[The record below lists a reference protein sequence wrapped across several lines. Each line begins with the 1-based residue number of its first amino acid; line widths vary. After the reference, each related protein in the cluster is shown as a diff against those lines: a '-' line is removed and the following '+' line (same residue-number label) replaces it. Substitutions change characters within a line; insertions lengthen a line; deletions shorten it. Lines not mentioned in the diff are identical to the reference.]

1 MSSAAPQSPRQ
12 NPRAQA
18 SAGGDAQLYARLL
31 GYARPYWRIAVVSVL
46 AMLVSAALE
55 PALPALMQPLIDES
69 LIAKDPASLWRVPLL
84 IALVFVV
91 KGLADYLANVAAQ
104 TVAHKTMAD
113 LRQRIFEHELA
124 LPLPRHAQEEGGRML
139 SRITYEVAQVS
150 EAVSTAWIILIRDSL
165 VLVGLMAFLLY
176 TAWELTLLVLGL
188 APLLAFAIRKINQRL
203 RRSSERVQTFMGRL
217 TGRVE
222 GALQGLQ
229 EIKLFG
235 ADRAQA
241 QAFGEVN
248 ADLRREQIRVSRVQ
262 SLNVPLV
269 QVLAAL
275 SVALVIFVAS
285 QLSQQ
290 NLLTP
295 GEFVA
300 FITAMSMVFEP
311 VRRLTNVNATL
322 QKGLAAAHGLFELL
336 DERAEGGVR
345 AERATASDDVGGG
358 GPSSVRQ
365 VVGPTP
371 AHALRD
377 DALSANPPLPGRRA
391 GDAQEGDGGCPEPG
405 VHLGGSAD
413 LGFGGD
419 TPQMHISHTA
429 PPAITFHRVSYT
441 YPLANKPALSDFSL
455 EVATG
460 ETVALV
466 GPSGSGKSTLLYLLA
481 GFDAPSHGDICLFG
495 RLIQTLSLDALRAQ
509 LAVVGQRVVLFDQTV
524 RQNIALGQPHAM
536 LPLEAWSPEQR
547 GAMEAAVEAA
557 HAQDFIRQLP
567 QGLDTPLGALG
578 GRLSGGQRQRIA
590 IARAFLKNAP
600 ILLLDEATSALDQE
614 SEQAVLRGLEQ
625 LMQGRTVMLISH
637 APERLL
643 RVDRMLE
650 MGPLE

>member
-1 MSSAAPQSPRQ
+1 MSSTAQQSPRQ

-46 AMLVSAALE
+46 AMMVSAALE
-55 PALPALMQPLIDES
+55 PALPALMQPLVDES

-124 LPLPRHAQEEGGRML
+124 LPLPRHAREEGGRML

-165 VLVGLMAFLLY
+165 VLVGLMGFLFY

-188 APLLAFAIRKINQRL
+188 APVLALAIRLINQRL

-235 ADRAQA
+235 AHRAQA
-241 QAFGEVN
+241 QGFSEVN
-248 ADLRREQIRVSRVQ
+248 EALRREQIRVSRVQ

-269 QVLAAL
+269 QALAAL
-275 SVALVIFVAS
+275 SVALVILLAS

-322 QKGLAAAHGLFELL
+322 QKGLAAAEGLFELL
-336 DERAEGGVR
+336 DERAEGECPGASDAYIVPR
-345 AERATASDDVGGG
+345 AE
-358 GPSSVRQ
+358 GPSSPYLKSPT
-365 VVGPTP
+365 GPSARGTQAGDSQGP
-371 AHALRD
+371 APLPELRD
-377 DALSANPPLPGRRA
+377 GALSANPPLPGRQA

-405 VHLGGSAD
+405 VHLGGRAD
-413 LGFGGD
+413 LGFGGE

-429 PPAITFHRVSYT
+429 PLAITFDRVSYT
-441 YPLANKPALSDFSL
+441 YPLANKSALSDFSL
-455 EVATG
+455 QVATG

-481 GFDAPSHGDICLFG
+481 GFDAPSQGEICLFN
-495 RLIQTLSLDALRAQ
+495 RPIQTLSLDALRAQ

-536 LPLEAWSPEQR
+536 LPVEAWSPEQR
-547 GAMEAAVEAA
+547 IALDAAVEAA

-567 QGLDTPLGALG
+567 QGLDTPMGALG
-578 GRLSGGQRQRIA
+578 GRLSGGQR
-590 IARAFLKNAP
+590 
-600 ILLLDEATSALDQE
+600 
-614 SEQAVLRGLEQ
+614 
-625 LMQGRTVMLISH
+625 
-637 APERLL
+637 
-643 RVDRMLE
+643 
-650 MGPLE
+650 

>member
-1 MSSAAPQSPRQ
+1 VSSAAPQSPRQ

-165 VLVGLMAFLLY
+165 VLVGLMAFLFY

-188 APLLAFAIRKINQRL
+188 APVLAFAIRKINQRL

-275 SVALVIFVAS
+275 SVALVIWVAS

-322 QKGLAAAHGLFELL
+322 QKGLAAAQGLFELL

-345 AERATASDDVGGG
+345 AERAIASDGVGGG

-377 DALSANPPLPGRRA
+377 GALRA
-391 GDAQEGDGGCPEPG
+391 
-405 VHLGGSAD
+405 
-413 LGFGGD
+413 
-419 TPQMHISHTA
+419 
-429 PPAITFHRVSYT
+429 PAITFDRVSYT

-455 EVATG
+455 QVATG

-481 GFDAPSHGDICLFG
+481 GFDAPSQGEICLFG
-495 RLIQTLSLDALRAQ
+495 RPIQNLSLDALRAQ

-536 LPLEAWSPEQR
+536 LPVEAWSPEQC
-547 GAMEAAVEAA
+547 GALEAAVEAA

-600 ILLLDEATSALDQE
+600 ILLLDEATSALDQD
-614 SEQAVLRGLEQ
+614 SEQAVLRGLER
-625 LMQGRTVMLISH
+625 LMQGRTVLLISH

-650 MGPLE
+650 MGSS

>member
-1 MSSAAPQSPRQ
+1 MSSPPSSSP
-12 NPRAQA
+12 PK
-18 SAGGDAQLYARLL
+18 SDAQLYARLL

-46 AMLVSAALE
+46 AMMVSAALE

-69 LIAKDPASLWRVPLL
+69 LIAKDAASLWRVPLL

-150 EAVSTAWIILIRDSL
+150 EAVSTAWIILVRDSL
-165 VLVGLMAFLLY
+165 VLVGLMAFLFY

-188 APLLAFAIRKINQRL
+188 APVLAFAIRKINQRL

-248 ADLRREQIRVSRVQ
+248 EDLRREQIRVSRVQ

-322 QKGLAAAHGLFELL
+322 QKGLAAAQGLFELL
-336 DERAEGGVR
+336 DERAEGVRPGASDTHIVPR
-345 AERATASDDVGGG
+345 AE
-358 GPSSVRQ
+358 GPSSPYLKSPMGPSARGTQ
-365 VVGPTP
+365 VGDSQGP
-371 AHALRD
+371 A
-377 DALSANPPLPGRRA
+377 PLPGRPA
-391 GDAQEGDGGCPEPG
+391 GDAQEGDGGRLEPG

-413 LGFGGD
+413 LGFGGN

-429 PPAITFHRVSYT
+429 PPAITFDRVSYT
-441 YPLANKPALSDFSL
+441 YALASAPALSDFSL
-455 EVATG
+455 QVATG

-481 GFDAPSHGDICLFG
+481 GFDAPSQGEICLFNTP
-495 RLIQTLSLDALRAQ
+495 IQSLSLDALRAQ

-536 LPLEAWSPEQR
+536 LPVEAWSPEQR
-547 GAMEAAVEAA
+547 DALDAAVEAA

-643 RVDRMLE
+643 RVDRTVE
-650 MGPLE
+650 MGD

>member
-1 MSSAAPQSPRQ
+1 VSSSAPQSPPRG
-12 NPRAQA
+12 PRARA
-18 SAGGDAQLYARLL
+18 SAGGDAQLYGRLL
-31 GYARPYWRIAVVSVL
+31 GYSRPYWRIAVVSVL
-46 AMLVSAALE
+46 AMMVSAALE
-55 PALPALMQPLIDES
+55 PALLSLMQPLVDES

-124 LPLPRHAQEEGGRML
+124 LPLPRHAREEGGRML

-165 VLVGLMAFLLY
+165 VLVGLMGFLFY

-188 APLLAFAIRKINQRL
+188 APVLALAIRLINQRL

-322 QKGLAAAHGLFELL
+322 QKGLAAAQGLFELL

-358 GPSSVRQ
+358 GPSSVR
-365 VVGPTP
+365 
-371 AHALRD
+371 
-377 DALSANPPLPGRRA
+377 
-391 GDAQEGDGGCPEPG
+391 
-405 VHLGGSAD
+405 
-413 LGFGGD
+413 
-419 TPQMHISHTA
+419 
-429 PPAITFHRVSYT
+429 
-441 YPLANKPALSDFSL
+441 
-455 EVATG
+455 
-460 ETVALV
+460 
-466 GPSGSGKSTLLYLLA
+466 
-481 GFDAPSHGDICLFG
+481 
-495 RLIQTLSLDALRAQ
+495 
-509 LAVVGQRVVLFDQTV
+509 
-524 RQNIALGQPHAM
+524 
-536 LPLEAWSPEQR
+536 
-547 GAMEAAVEAA
+547 
-557 HAQDFIRQLP
+557 
-567 QGLDTPLGALG
+567 
-578 GRLSGGQRQRIA
+578 
-590 IARAFLKNAP
+590 
-600 ILLLDEATSALDQE
+600 
-614 SEQAVLRGLEQ
+614 
-625 LMQGRTVMLISH
+625 
-637 APERLL
+637 
-643 RVDRMLE
+643 
-650 MGPLE
+650 

>member
-1 MSSAAPQSPRQ
+1 MSRPSTT
-12 NPRAQA
+12 A
-18 SAGGDAQLYARLL
+18 SDARLYRRLL
-31 GYARPYWRIAVVSVL
+31 GYAKPYWRIALVSVL

-69 LIAKDPASLWRVPLL
+69 LIAKDPASLWQVPLL

-124 LPLPRHAQEEGGRML
+124 LPLPRHQQEEGGRML
-139 SRITYEVAQVS
+139 SRITYDVTMVS

-165 VLVGLMAFLLY
+165 VLVGLLAFLFY
-176 TAWELTLLVLGL
+176 TAWPLTLLVLGL
-188 APLLAFAIRKINQRL
+188 APVLAFAIRKINQRL
-203 RRSSERVQTFMGRL
+203 RKSSERVQTFMGRL

-235 ADRAQA
+235 AHRAQA
-241 QAFGEVN
+241 QGFADVN

-275 SVALVIFVAS
+275 SVALVIWVAS
-285 QLSQQ
+285 SLSQQ
-290 NLLTP
+290 NLLSP

-322 QKGLAAAHGLFELL
+322 QKGLAAAEGLFGLL
-336 DERAEGGVR
+336 DERAEGLRAMPGLASPGV
-345 AERATASDDVGGG
+345 ED
-358 GPSSVRQ
+358 PSSPYPSSTA
-365 VVGPTP
+365 GSSTP
-371 AHALRD
+371 GEARALLER
-377 DALSANPPLPGRRA
+377 
-391 GDAQEGDGGCPEPG
+391 
-405 VHLGGSAD
+405 
-413 LGFGGD
+413 
-419 TPQMHISHTA
+419 T
-429 PPAITFHRVSYT
+429 PAITFDAVSYT
-441 YPLANKPALSDFSL
+441 YPLANAPALSEFSL
-455 EVATG
+455 QVASG
-460 ETVALV
+460 ETVALI

-481 GFDAPSHGDICLFG
+481 GFDTPASGEI
-495 RLIQTLSLDALRAQ
+495 RIQGTSIQSLSLNALRAR

-524 RQNIALGQPHAM
+524 RQNIALGLPHAM
-536 LPLEAWSPEQR
+536 QPEQEWTAEQR
-547 GAMEAAVEAA
+547 DALDAAVQAA

-567 QGLDTPLGALG
+567 QGLDTPLGAMG

-614 SEQAVLRGLEQ
+614 SEQAVLKGLET
-625 LMQGRTVMLISH
+625 LMQGRTVLLISH

-643 RVDRMLE
+643 RVDRTVVMGATVSQWLAAQTPREGRSKEDIDRMLQRE
-650 MGPLE
+650 RDW

>member
-1 MSSAAPQSPRQ
+1 MSRPSTT
-12 NPRAQA
+12 A
-18 SAGGDAQLYARLL
+18 SDARLYRRLL
-31 GYARPYWRIAVVSVL
+31 GYAKPYWRIALVSVL

-69 LIAKDPASLWRVPLL
+69 LIAKDPASLWQVPLL

-124 LPLPRHAQEEGGRML
+124 LPLPRHQQEEGGRML
-139 SRITYEVAQVS
+139 SRITYDVTMVS

-165 VLVGLMAFLLY
+165 VLVGLLAFLFY
-176 TAWELTLLVLGL
+176 TAWPLTLLVLGL
-188 APLLAFAIRKINQRL
+188 APVLAFAIRKINQRL
-203 RRSSERVQTFMGRL
+203 RKSSERVQTFMGRL

-235 ADRAQA
+235 AHRAQGKGFA
-241 QAFGEVN
+241 DVN

-275 SVALVIFVAS
+275 SVALVIWVAS
-285 QLSQQ
+285 SLSQQ
-290 NLLTP
+290 NLLSP

-322 QKGLAAAHGLFELL
+322 QKGLAAAEGLFGLL
-336 DERAEGGVR
+336 DERAEGVR
-345 AERATASDDVGGG
+345 DGGEHDQAEGLSV
-358 GPSSVRQ
+358 GPSSPYPSST
-365 VVGPTP
+365 VGLRAMPGLASPGVEDPSSPYPSSTVGSSTPGEARTTFERTP
-371 AHALRD
+371 A
-377 DALSANPPLPGRRA
+377 
-391 GDAQEGDGGCPEPG
+391 
-405 VHLGGSAD
+405 
-413 LGFGGD
+413 
-419 TPQMHISHTA
+419 IS
-429 PPAITFHRVSYT
+429 FDSVSYT
-441 YPLANKPALSDFSL
+441 YPLANAPALSEFSL
-455 EVATG
+455 QVASG
-460 ETVALV
+460 ETVALI

-481 GFDAPSHGDICLFG
+481 GFDTPASGEIRILGTP
-495 RLIQTLSLDALRAQ
+495 IQTLSLDALRAR

-524 RQNIALGQPHAM
+524 RQNIALGLPHA
-536 LPLEAWSPEQR
+536 LQPAHEWTAEQQD
-547 GAMEAAVEAA
+547 ALDAAVQAA

-567 QGLDTPLGALG
+567 QGLETPLGAMG

-614 SEQAVLRGLEQ
+614 SEQAVLKGLET
-625 LMQGRTVMLISH
+625 LMQGRTVLLISH

-643 RVDRMLE
+643 RVDRTVV
-650 MGPLE
+650 MGSTA

>member
-1 MSSAAPQSPRQ
+1 MSRPSAA
-12 NPRAQA
+12 A
-18 SAGGDAQLYARLL
+18 SDAQLYRRLL
-31 GYARPYWRIAVVSVL
+31 GYAKPYWRIALVSVL

-69 LIAKDPASLWRVPLL
+69 LIAKDPASLWQVPLL

-124 LPLPRHAQEEGGRML
+124 LPLPRHQQEEGGRML
-139 SRITYEVAQVS
+139 SRITYDVTMVS

-165 VLVGLMAFLLY
+165 VLVGLLAFLFY
-176 TAWELTLLVLGL
+176 TAWPLTLLVLGL
-188 APLLAFAIRKINQRL
+188 APVLAFAIRKINQRL
-203 RRSSERVQTFMGRL
+203 RKSSERVQTFMGRL

-235 ADRAQA
+235 AHRAQA
-241 QAFGEVN
+241 QGFADVN

-275 SVALVIFVAS
+275 SVALVIWVAS
-285 QLSQQ
+285 SLSQQ
-290 NLLTP
+290 NLLSP

-322 QKGLAAAHGLFELL
+322 QKGLAAAEGLFGLL
-336 DERAEGGVR
+336 DERAEGLRDGREPHR
-345 AERATASDDVGGG
+345 AEGLSE
-358 GPSSVRQ
+358 GPSSPYPSST
-365 VVGPTP
+365 VGLRAMPGLASPGVEDPSSPYPGSTVGSSTLGEARTTLERTP
-371 AHALRD
+371 A
-377 DALSANPPLPGRRA
+377 
-391 GDAQEGDGGCPEPG
+391 
-405 VHLGGSAD
+405 
-413 LGFGGD
+413 
-419 TPQMHISHTA
+419 IS
-429 PPAITFHRVSYT
+429 FDSVSYT
-441 YPLANKPALSDFSL
+441 YPLANAPALSEFSL
-455 EVATG
+455 QVDSG
-460 ETVALV
+460 ETVALI

-481 GFDAPSHGDICLFG
+481 GFDTPASGEIHMQGTP
-495 RLIQTLSLDALRAQ
+495 IQSLSLNALRAR

-524 RQNIALGQPHAM
+524 RQNIALGLPHAM
-536 LPLEAWSPEQR
+536 QPAHEWTAEQR
-547 GAMEAAVEAA
+547 DALDAAVQAA

-567 QGLDTPLGALG
+567 QGLETPLGAMG

-614 SEQAVLRGLEQ
+614 SEQAVLKGLET
-625 LMQGRTVMLISH
+625 LMQGRTVLLISH

-643 RVDRMLE
+643 RVDRTVV
-650 MGPLE
+650 MGSTA